1 MIGNC
6 LGYFEKPHS
15 YVKTSLASLGATF
28 GKNWATF
35 YANIWSH
42 CAYDRLSSATFSF
55 LLSPEQKKYN
65 REKYR
70 TFQDSWAVWP
80 D

>member
-35 YANIWSH
+35 YSDIWSH
-42 CAYDRLSSATFSF
+42 CSRRTYNNAHIGGLSGA
-55 LLSPEQKKYN
+55 LV
-65 REKYR
+65 
-70 TFQDSWAVWP
+70 WAGVHHQ
-80 D
+80 